1 MLNLFQ
7 NEWDALMLEMHQL
20 RQALGTTRQELSY
33 TLYMQDAATRV
44 IARHAPPSCPIL
56 DLIIHSTGLLPE
68 TLPLWAVPASAAR
81 RV

>member
-44 IARHAPPSCPIL
+44 IARHGPPSSPIL
-56 DLIIHSTGLLPE
+56 DLTVHSTGLLPE
-68 TLPLWAVPASAAR
+68 TLPLRAVPASAAR